1 MAKNK
6 LKELTVEEPTVEAIE
21 PISEDLTE
29 DTNEVDTITDAPIES
44 VEVENKYP
52 GVNTRAYRS

>member
-6 LKELTVEEPTVEAIE
+6 LKELPAEETTVEAIE

-29 DTNEVDTITDAPIES
+29 DTNEVDTITDVPVES

>member
-6 LKELTVEEPTVEAIE
+6 LKEPIVEETTVEATETPIE
-21 PISEDLTE
+21 DATE
-29 DTNEVDTITDAPIES
+29 DITMFDAPVES

-52 GVNTRAYRS
+52 GVGTRAYRS

>member
-6 LKELTVEEPTVEAIE
+6 LKELPVEETTVEAIE

-29 DTNEVDTITDAPIES
+29 DTNEVDTITDVPVES

>member
-6 LKELTVEEPTVEAIE
+6 LKELLVEKPTVEAIE

-29 DTNEVDTITDAPIES
+29 DTNEVDTITDVPVES

-52 GVNTRAYRS
+52 GHSTRAYRS

>member
-6 LKELTVEEPTVEAIE
+6 LKELTTEETIVEAIE

-29 DTNEVDTITDAPIES
+29 DTDVPVES

-52 GVNTRAYRS
+52 GNTTRAYRS

>member
-6 LKELTVEEPTVEAIE
+6 LKELPAEEKTVEAIE

-29 DTNEVDTITDAPIES
+29 DTNEVNTITDVPVES

-52 GVNTRAYRS
+52 GHSSRAYRS